1 MEKIKL
7 EVAGIPAV
15 LYGKRSRKVY
25 LYVHGKNG
33 SAAEAA
39 RFASIACPVGWQVL
53 AVDLPEHGTR
63 KNSPEKLVPW
73 VVTRELQAVYARM
86 QPVWKHI
93 RVYGVSIGAWFA
105 MQALQTQTPEKALL
119 VSPVVDMEKLILD
132 LMQQA
137 GVTEEQLRAG
147 ASAAL
152 EGAHTGAL
160 CRCGPPYRAH
170 RYGAVPAAEW
180 GASDYS
186 GGRGTLVPHRDSA
199 GRSAKLGGTQLLNL
213 TEQKATLGEL
223 ELLVA
228 VRCRVLRAANQ
239 LPEDTPLPE
248 VESQTR
254 TYYQKAFAE
263 NTHTAYLLWDGET
276 LAGTG
281 AVSYFQVMPTVH
293 NPTGRKAYLMNLYT
307 APLYR
312 RQGIAT
318 RILTRLVEDAHRR
331 GVTAISLEATAM
343 GRPLYEKFGFVP
355 MEHEMELPE

>member
-1 MEKIKL
+1 M
-7 EVAGIPAV
+7 
-15 LYGKRSRKVY
+15 
-25 LYVHGKNG
+25 
-33 SAAEAA
+33 
-39 RFASIACPVGWQVL
+39 
-53 AVDLPEHGTR
+53 
-63 KNSPEKLVPW
+63 
-73 VVTRELQAVYARM
+73 
-86 QPVWKHI
+86 
-93 RVYGVSIGAWFA
+93 
-105 MQALQTQTPEKALL
+105 
-119 VSPVVDMEKLILD
+119 
-132 LMQQA
+132 
-137 GVTEEQLRAG
+137 
-147 ASAAL
+147 
-152 EGAHTGAL
+152 
-160 CRCGPPYRAH
+160 
-170 RYGAVPAAEW
+170 
-180 GASDYS
+180 
-186 GGRGTLVPHRDSA
+186 
-199 GRSAKLGGTQLLNL
+199 LNL
-213 TEQKATLGEL
+213 TEQKATLAEL

-228 VRCRVLRAANQ
+228 VRCRVLRVANQ

-293 NPTGRKAYLMNLYT
+293 NSTGRKAYLMNLYT
-307 APLYR
+307 APQYR

>member
-1 MEKIKL
+1 MDCYSSVRIDVTIFKIIFFL
-7 EVAGIPAV
+7 TNGLDSIDRISFRI
-15 LYGKRSRKVY
+15 LKVD
-25 LYVHGKNG
+25 
-33 SAAEAA
+33 
-39 RFASIACPVGWQVL
+39 SIMHFPC
-53 AVDLPEHGTR
+53 
-63 KNSPEKLVPW
+63 
-73 VVTRELQAVYARM
+73 
-86 QPVWKHI
+86 
-93 RVYGVSIGAWFA
+93 
-105 MQALQTQTPEKALL
+105 
-119 VSPVVDMEKLILD
+119 
-132 LMQQA
+132 
-137 GVTEEQLRAG
+137 
-147 ASAAL
+147 
-152 EGAHTGAL
+152 
-160 CRCGPPYRAH
+160 
-170 RYGAVPAAEW
+170 
-180 GASDYS
+180 
-186 GGRGTLVPHRDSA
+186 
-199 GRSAKLGGTQLLNL
+199 L
-213 TEQKATLGEL
+213 TEQKATLAEL

-307 APLYR
+307 APQYR

-318 RILTRLVEDAHRR
+318 RILTRLVEYAHRR

>member
-1 MEKIKL
+1 
-7 EVAGIPAV
+7 
-15 LYGKRSRKVY
+15 
-25 LYVHGKNG
+25 
-33 SAAEAA
+33 
-39 RFASIACPVGWQVL
+39 
-53 AVDLPEHGTR
+53 
-63 KNSPEKLVPW
+63 
-73 VVTRELQAVYARM
+73 
-86 QPVWKHI
+86 
-93 RVYGVSIGAWFA
+93 
-105 MQALQTQTPEKALL
+105 
-119 VSPVVDMEKLILD
+119 
-132 LMQQA
+132 
-137 GVTEEQLRAG
+137 
-147 ASAAL
+147 
-152 EGAHTGAL
+152 
-160 CRCGPPYRAH
+160 
-170 RYGAVPAAEW
+170 
-180 GASDYS
+180 
-186 GGRGTLVPHRDSA
+186 
-199 GRSAKLGGTQLLNL
+199 LLNL
-213 TEQKATLGEL
+213 TEQKATLAEL

-239 LPEDTPLPE
+239 LPE

-293 NPTGRKAYLMNLYT
+293 NPTGWKAYLINLYT
-307 APLYR
+307 APQYR

>member
-1 MEKIKL
+1 M
-7 EVAGIPAV
+7 
-15 LYGKRSRKVY
+15 
-25 LYVHGKNG
+25 
-33 SAAEAA
+33 
-39 RFASIACPVGWQVL
+39 
-53 AVDLPEHGTR
+53 
-63 KNSPEKLVPW
+63 
-73 VVTRELQAVYARM
+73 
-86 QPVWKHI
+86 
-93 RVYGVSIGAWFA
+93 
-105 MQALQTQTPEKALL
+105 
-119 VSPVVDMEKLILD
+119 
-132 LMQQA
+132 
-137 GVTEEQLRAG
+137 
-147 ASAAL
+147 
-152 EGAHTGAL
+152 
-160 CRCGPPYRAH
+160 
-170 RYGAVPAAEW
+170 
-180 GASDYS
+180 
-186 GGRGTLVPHRDSA
+186 
-199 GRSAKLGGTQLLNL
+199 LNL
-213 TEQKATLGEL
+213 TEQKATLAEL

-239 LPEDTPLPE
+239 LPE

-293 NPTGRKAYLMNLYT
+293 NPTGWKAYLINLYT
-307 APLYR
+307 APQYR

>member
-1 MEKIKL
+1 M
-7 EVAGIPAV
+7 
-15 LYGKRSRKVY
+15 
-25 LYVHGKNG
+25 
-33 SAAEAA
+33 
-39 RFASIACPVGWQVL
+39 
-53 AVDLPEHGTR
+53 
-63 KNSPEKLVPW
+63 
-73 VVTRELQAVYARM
+73 
-86 QPVWKHI
+86 
-93 RVYGVSIGAWFA
+93 
-105 MQALQTQTPEKALL
+105 
-119 VSPVVDMEKLILD
+119 
-132 LMQQA
+132 
-137 GVTEEQLRAG
+137 
-147 ASAAL
+147 
-152 EGAHTGAL
+152 
-160 CRCGPPYRAH
+160 
-170 RYGAVPAAEW
+170 
-180 GASDYS
+180 
-186 GGRGTLVPHRDSA
+186 
-199 GRSAKLGGTQLLNL
+199 LNL
-213 TEQKATLGEL
+213 TEQKATLAEL

-307 APLYR
+307 APQYR

-318 RILTRLVEDAHRR
+318 RRR